1 MPCCCNNIK
10 HLCRQSVCGD
20 IDTGIPAPSDGDF
33 VLVLDYLGVEFRIP
47 ATFAKDEIMTFPAIG
62 LNESYTYT
70 GHIED
75 PSGDKLEFTEDAV
88 EYNCLSFAT
97 GLTFE
102 LSQSSEGSS

>member
-1 MPCCCNNIK
+1 
-10 HLCRQSVCGD
+10 
-20 IDTGIPAPSDGDF
+20 
-33 VLVLDYLGVEFRIP
+33 
-47 ATFAKDEIMTFPAIG
+47 